1 MCGIVGTIALRGA
14 RSSVSPDLLR
24 AMRDA
29 MQHRGPDGEGLWIS
43 PDGRAGLGHRRLS
56 IVDLSVAAA
65 QPMTNDDESLV
76 LSFNGEIYNHVALRE
91 ELERIRPRRWKTNHS
106 DTEVLLRAFEEWGI
120 DCVERLRGM
129 FAFSVFD
136 AKRRRLWLVRD
147 RIGVKPLYVTRHAGS
162 FHFASEIKALLE
174 VPGLPREVD
183 PEALVD
189 FLSFLTTPGP
199 ATLFTGI
206 RKLAAG
212 TWLRVDEDGT
222 EVERR
227 YWDVWDH
234 ASPGRVVNEA
244 QAVEAVFEKLREAV
258 ALRKMADVPV
268 GLFLSGG
275 IDSGTNAVLFSEGES
290 EPVRTFSIGYDR
302 DYESCPSELPAA
314 RKLAERVGAIHAER
328 VLGIDDLVKILPRM
342 VELQDEPLADPVC
355 VPVYYVSELAR
366 RSGVKVC
373 QVGEGADELF
383 FGYPSWRRALRLQQ
397 WDDLPVPRL
406 AKRLAHRAL
415 GAAGRG
421 GRIYTEWLRRGA
433 SGVPIFWGGA
443 EGFTEAAKR
452 EVIGPRIPGELGRR
466 TGFEAL
472 AGIRSRFLEAAW
484 EPSIANWMTY
494 VDLRLRLPELLL
506 MRVDK
511 MSMGVSLEA
520 RVPFL
525 DHELVEL
532 VLSIP
537 SGIKTG
543 GGELKHLLK
552 EVVRRHSLLP
562 DEVIDRPKQGF
573 AVPVHEWL
581 LGALGPRVAA
591 EVDAFSRESGLLDPS
606 GVSRL
611 VASGRTWELWV
622 LFNLAIWW
630 RRFIAG

>member
-1 MCGIVGTIALRGA
+1 MRG
-14 RSSVSPDLLR
+14 RSS
-24 AMRDA
+24 
-29 MQHRGPDGEGLWIS
+29 
-43 PDGRAGLGHRRLS
+43 
-56 IVDLSVAAA
+56 
-65 QPMTNDDESLV
+65 
-76 LSFNGEIYNHVALRE
+76 
-91 ELERIRPRRWKTNHS
+91 
-106 DTEVLLRAFEEWGI
+106 
-120 DCVERLRGM
+120 C
-129 FAFSVFD
+129 
-136 AKRRRLWLVRD
+136 
-147 RIGVKPLYVTRHAGS
+147 

-174 VPGLPREVD
+174 D
-183 PEALVD
+183 PDQARAVNPVAMVD

-199 ATLFTGI
+199 ETLFAGI

-212 TWLRVDEDGT
+212 TWLRIDENGD
-222 EVERR
+222 EVEHR
-227 YWDVWDH
+227 YWDAWDH
-234 ASPGRVVNEA
+234 AAPGRVRNEDEA
-244 QAVEAVFEKLREAV
+244 IEAVFAKLHEAV

-275 IDSGTNAVLFSEGES
+275 IDSGTNAVLFSEGEK
-290 EPVRTFSIGYDR
+290 EPIRTFSIGYDR
-302 DYESCPSELPAA
+302 EYESCPSELPAA
-314 RKLAERVGAIHAER
+314 RRMAERVGAIHAER

-366 RSGVKVC
+366 RNGVKVC

-397 WDDLPVPRL
+397 WNDLPVPRL
-406 AKRLAHRAL
+406 AKRLAFGAL
-415 GAAGRG
+415 DAVGRG
-421 GRIYTEWLRRGA
+421 GRTYAEWLRRGA
-433 SGVPIFWGGA
+433 ASVPIFWGGA
-443 EGFTEAAKR
+443 EGFTDGSKR
-452 EVIGPRIPGELGRR
+452 EVLGPAVPAEAARR
-466 TGFEAL
+466 SGWEAL
-472 AGIRSRFLEAAW
+472 AGIRRRFLAAAW
-484 EPSIANWMTY
+484 EPSIVHWMTY

-537 SGIKTG
+537 SNLKTG

-552 EVVRRHSLLP
+552 EVARRHALLP
-562 DEVIDRPKQGF
+562 GEVIDRPKQGF
-573 AVPVHEWL
+573 GVPIHEWL

-591 EVDAFSRESGLLDPS
+591 DLDTFARESGLLDPK
-606 GVSRL
+606 GIRTL
-611 VASGRTWELWV
+611 VANRRTWELWI